1 MFKYRKKRRFWTS
14 TKEIKWGECTAA
26 QKIQLETSAPSKFE
40 FKEIKQPKPTPS
52 MEKAKKSTKKPTKEV
67 E

>member
-14 TKEIKWGECTAA
+14 NKENKWDECTAE
-26 QKIQLETSAPSKFE
+26 QKVQIETSAPAKFE

-52 MEKAKKSTKKPTKEV
+52 MEKAKKSTKKPTEEV
-67 E
+67 K